1 MAHGWTFLKRFAGR
15 PGSVGAIAPSSKALA
30 TAMVDG
36 LSVEANEGVLEF
48 GIGTGAFTA
57 AIAACLP
64 DPAAYLGIEI
74 EEPFVELC
82 RKRFP
87 ELRFAHA
94 SAADAARLVD
104 EHGLR
109 PIRAVIS
116 GLPFASLPPTVQDGI
131 LTALDE
137 VLEEGSL
144 FRTFQYAHAY
154 VLPRARR
161 FRVQM
166 CDRFGPMRRSKLVAA
181 NLPPA
186 YALSWTR

>member
-15 PGSVGAIAPSSKALA
+15 PGSVGAIAPSSPALA
-30 TAMVDG
+30 AAMVDK
-36 LSVEANEGVLEF
+36 LDVHEGQSVLEF
-48 GIGTGAFTA
+48 GIGTGAFTG
-57 AIAACLP
+57 AIADCLP

-87 ELRFAHA
+87 ELRFEHA
-94 SAADAARLVD
+94 SAADAGRLVEEFD
-104 EHGLR
+104 LR
-109 PIRAVIS
+109 PVRAVIS
-116 GLPFASLPPTVQDGI
+116 GLPFASLPPEVQDGV
-131 LTALDE
+131 LEALDD

-161 FRVQM
+161 FRAQM
-166 CDRFGPMRRSKLVAA
+166 CARFGPMRRSRLVVA
-181 NLPPA
+181 NIPPA